1 MNWGNKLLLT
11 FVVFASGMGY
21 LVYRSMN
28 VNFELVEK
36 EYYKS
41 ELRYQQVIDGTHH
54 VNELASFVTVKQ
66 TNDGILLQ
74 LPAEMKDKIITGDIW
89 FYCSYDEK
97 KDKRVNLQLNGN
109 AAQQFQPAFITPGNY
124 TVKINWNSE
133 GKNFYAEKSLTVI

>member
-11 FVVFASGMGY
+11 FFVFASGMGY

-41 ELRYQQVIDGTHH
+41 ELRYQQVIDGTMN
-54 VNELASFVTVKQ
+54 VNELASIVTLEQ
-66 TNDGILLQ
+66 TSDGILLQ
-74 LPAEMKDKIITGDIW
+74 LPDEMKSKSINGNIW

-97 KDKRVNLQLNGN
+97 KDKRLALQLDGN
-109 AAQQFQPAFITPGNY
+109 AAQQFQPAFITPGKY
-124 TVKINWNSE
+124 TVKINWISE
-133 GKNFYAEKSLTVI
+133 GKIFYAEKLLTVI